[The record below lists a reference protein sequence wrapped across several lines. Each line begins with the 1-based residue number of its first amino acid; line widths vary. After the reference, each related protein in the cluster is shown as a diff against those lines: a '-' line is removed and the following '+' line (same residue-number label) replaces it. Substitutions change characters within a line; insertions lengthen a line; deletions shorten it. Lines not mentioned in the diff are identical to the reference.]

1 MNKMKKR
8 IYVDHA
14 ATTQLFPEA
23 LEAMLP
29 YLKNKY
35 GNPSTLYSFAR
46 EPHKAVEESRKKI
59 AEIIGADENCIYFT
73 SGGTE
78 SDNWALKSIAF
89 QYLGKRKRIIT
100 SSIEHHAIL
109 NTCKFLEKLGFEI
122 VYLPV
127 KHDGTVSVKE
137 LSKAINTETILIS
150 IMMANNEI
158 GTIQN
163 IFELAQEA
171 HKYKIIFHTDAV
183 QAIGHIPVNIKE
195 LGVDM
200 LSASAHKFGGPKGI
214 GFLYVSNRIKLNPYI
229 DGGGQEKGMRSGTEN
244 VASIVGM
251 KRALE
256 ISIDKIDDKM
266 EYLSNLSKHFVNDIK
281 NVGLSFI
288 INGSNNRIPGS
299 ISISFKDVEG
309 EMLLHRLDLKGICV
323 STGSACNSKN
333 TELSHVLKAIDINR
347 DYAFGTIRITLGLEN
362 TLDDIKYIV
371 KTIKEILSSK
381 CNSIC

>member
-1 MNKMKKR
+1 MNKMKKK

-29 YLKNKY
+29 YLKNEY

-46 EPHKAVEESRKKI
+46 EPHKAIEKSRKKI
-59 AEIIGADENCIYFT
+59 AEIIGADENSIYFT

-171 HKYKIIFHTDAV
+171 HKHKIIFHTDAV

-256 ISIDKIDDKM
+256 ISIDKIDNKM
-266 EYLSNLSKHFVNDIK
+266 EYLSNLSEYFINDIK

>member
-1 MNKMKKR
+1 MNKMKKK

-29 YLKNKY
+29 YLKNEY

-46 EPHKAVEESRKKI
+46 ESHKAVEKSRRKI
-59 AEIIGADENCIYFT
+59 ADVIGADENSIYFT

-100 SSIEHHAIL
+100 TSIEHHAIL

-122 VYLPV
+122 IYLPV

-163 IFELAQEA
+163 ICKLAQEA

-183 QAIGHIPVNIKE
+183 QAIGHIPINVRE

-214 GFLYVSNRIKLNPYI
+214 GFLYVSNKIKLNPYI

-251 KRALE
+251 EKALE
-256 ISIDKIDDKM
+256 ISMDKIEEKM
-266 EYLSNLSKHFVNDIK
+266 EYLINLSKYFINNMK
-281 NVGLSFI
+281 NIGLNFI
-288 INGSNNRIPGS
+288 INGSDNRIPGS

-309 EMLLHRLDLKGICV
+309 EMLLHRLDLKGIYV

-362 TLDDIKYIV
+362 TLDDIGYIV
-371 KTIKEILSSK
+371 KTIKEILSNK
-381 CNSIC
+381 YNSIY

>member
-1 MNKMKKR
+1 MNKMKKK

-29 YLKNKY
+29 YLKNEY

-46 EPHKAVEESRKKI
+46 ESHKAVEKSRRKI
-59 AEIIGADENCIYFT
+59 ADLIGADENSIYFT

-78 SDNWALKSIAF
+78 SNNWALKSIAF

-100 SSIEHHAIL
+100 TSIEHHAIL

-122 VYLPV
+122 IYLPV

-137 LSKAINTETILIS
+137 LRKAINAETILIS

-163 IFELAQEA
+163 ICKLAQEA
-171 HKYKIIFHTDAV
+171 HKHKIIFHTDAV
-183 QAIGHIPVNIKE
+183 QAIGHIPINIRE

-214 GFLYVSNRIKLNPYI
+214 GFLYVSNKIDLNPYI

-251 KRALE
+251 EKALE
-256 ISIDKIDDKM
+256 ISMERIDEKM
-266 EYLSNLSKHFVNDIK
+266 KYLSNLSKYFINYIK
-281 NVGLSFI
+281 DSGLNFI
-288 INGSNNRIPGS
+288 INGSDNRIPGS

-309 EMLLHRLDLKGICV
+309 EMLLHRLDLKGIYV

-362 TLDDIKYIV
+362 TLDDISYIV
-371 KTIKEILSSK
+371 KTIKEIL
-381 CNSIC
+381 